1 MFKVAICDDDKVY
14 RGIVKETVNK
24 YSENIEGIVFYEYSS
39 GEELLADA
47 HQMHNILFLDI
58 RMPKLDGN
66 EAAKAFRNMNKDAVL
81 IFCTNYHQPTPDSF
95 RAQPYRYI
103 MKDLCDRMLEKEMP
117 DIIHE
122 MMIHTEVPYLN
133 VTEDG
138 KICRIPI
145 NQILYVSVIKR
156 GAIVHQY
163 SNGDDKEISCRE
175 AVNELYMQLSGM
187 GFEYAHNSYIVNMA
201 NIIHVNKNIIT
212 LKDNTELNI
221 SRSKQKCF
229 DEAFSSFIRL
239 RYRRK

>member
-1 MFKVAICDDDKVY
+1 
-14 RGIVKETVNK
+14 
-24 YSENIEGIVFYEYSS
+24 
-39 GEELLADA
+39 
-47 HQMHNILFLDI
+47 
-58 RMPKLDGN
+58 MPKLDGN

-122 MMIHTEVPYLN
+122 MMIHAEVPYLN
-133 VTEDG
+133 VTADG
-138 KICRIPI
+138 KIRRIPI

-212 LKDNTELNI
+212 IKKPKVI
-221 SRSKQKCF
+221 
-229 DEAFSSFIRL
+229 
-239 RYRRK
+239 